1 MSIGVRVGVDIDAEI
16 FPRSS
21 ADFDHG
27 FLDRERKSPIP
38 PPLKEG
44 GEGEEGV
51 RFALGLESGVAVT
64 VLASDKSAT
73 DL

>member
-1 MSIGVRVGVDIDAEI
+1 MHDEKIAARALAANKDELHELE
-16 FPRSS
+16 S
-21 ADFDHG
+21 ALRRCLGGDG
-27 FLDRERKSPIP
+27 
-38 PPLKEG
+38 G